1 MKMISHDEAAVGLS
15 RAVSS
20 TSTKDDVTPVA
31 AVVRSTRT
39 RPLPPARLLADA
51 VTRAGLWQRLAER
64 AAGDPGGLAVMLTP
78 GASAYGDPTTA
89 VSAVFVE
96 QLIDLLCDRG
106 YRNITVGA
114 SRCGPD
120 VWLEGPG
127 LLQTCRRLGY
137 GGRTQRGNTYRIV
150 DLSEDIEPAGFPASS
165 VLHGSG
171 MARTWLAADFRINI
185 AKNSTHPEFGYA
197 LCLANLL
204 GVLPHA
210 DKHHHYRAR
219 RDGGEVIVDLL
230 RSYAPDFHIIDA
242 VVSSHGCAGSYVGKP
257 LGTGTV
263 IAAPDGVLADMVGAL
278 LMHVD
283 PISSPLNA
291 RVLRDR
297 GLPDAYHLDGDL
309 TPYQGW
315 RNPPRALVEAVRRLA
330 PDGRVHRLFSI
341 ASWQVT
347 PGTAEVTDPALARLS
362 RLLTALIRVADEN
375 PAASAALCTVVGAAA
390 SASSTVRAWRTGYG
404 KEKIRRRDVSLAIDP
419 DTYTHGDFDR
429 INGLLQPLEEVI
441 DALPADAWLMRWQH
455 LGSSILFGCER
466 TVNAPYAEF
475 VRRVDI
481 SRTISYM
488 TDYLGGRVHVV
499 SRDAQGRPTRQ
510 IERNLYLAQPNYMA
524 FYGGPPID
532 VCKLESISYEERSQ
546 RIAWRTVHSPNGSAE
561 YDDGSVAF
569 LPADGGNRTRIVVRV
584 RQRFTL
590 PLTWQVFRPET
601 RPKLRDPLVQDSYRR
616 FFTRTLDNF
625 EAQYEGRPYRIGRA
639 WEEHDDMLAAELPTQ
654 RLTEAA
660 RLVRSVASHAWSVSR
675 LPGQLGPDG
684 FRHVAPGDVP
694 SRFGPIEELREEL
707 RPAVTGFWQ
716 GLREAVAQDRR
727 SR

>member
-1 MKMISHDEAAVGLS
+1 MISHEEADGMTTV
-15 RAVSS
+15 
-20 TSTKDDVTPVA
+20 

-39 RPLPPARLLADA
+39 RPLSPEGLLADA

-64 AAGDPGGLAVMLTP
+64 AGGDPGGLAVILTP
-78 GASAYGDPTTA
+78 GTSAYGDPTTA
-89 VSAVFVE
+89 VSAVLVE
-96 QLIDLLCDRG
+96 HLIDLLCDRG
-106 YRNITVGA
+106 YGDITVGA
-114 SRCGPD
+114 ARCGPD
-120 VWLEGPG
+120 VWLKGPG
-127 LLQTCRRLGY
+127 LLETCRRLGY
-137 GGRTQRGNTYRIV
+137 AGRTRRGNAYRIV
-150 DLSEDIEPAGFPASS
+150 DLSEDIEPGGFPASS

-171 MARTWLAADFRINI
+171 MARAWLDADFRINI

-219 RDGGEVIVDLL
+219 RDGAEVIVDLL
-230 RSYAPDFHIIDA
+230 DSYAPDFHIIDA
-242 VVSSHGCAGSYVGKP
+242 VVSSHGCAGSHVGKP

-263 IAAPDGVLADMVGAL
+263 IAAPDGALADMAGAL
-278 LMHVD
+278 LMRVD
-283 PISSPLNA
+283 PASSPLNA
-291 RVLRDR
+291 RVLSAR
-297 GLPDAYHLDGDL
+297 GLPDDYHLVGDL

-315 RNPPRALVEAVRRLA
+315 RNPPRALVKAVRRLA

-347 PGTAEVTDPALARLS
+347 SDTAAITDPALARLS
-362 RLLTALIRVADEN
+362 RTLATLIRSADEN
-375 PAASAALCTVVGAAA
+375 PAASAALCAAIGAAA

-404 KEKIRRRDVSLAIDP
+404 KEKIRRRDVSLAVDP
-419 DTYTHGDFDR
+419 DAYTHGDFDR
-429 INGLLQPLEEVI
+429 INALLRPLEGVI

-455 LGSSILFGCER
+455 LGNSILFGCER

-481 SRTISYM
+481 SRSISYM

-532 VCKLESISYEERSQ
+532 VCKLESITYEEQSQ
-546 RIAWRTVHSPNGSAE
+546 RIAWRTVHSPNGSAD
-561 YDDGSVAF
+561 YDDGSVALF
-569 LPADGGNRTRIVVRV
+569 AADGGARTRIVIRV

-590 PLTWQVFRPET
+590 PLSWQVFRPET
-601 RPKLRDPLVQDSYRR
+601 RPKLRDPLVQDAYQR
-616 FFTRTLDNF
+616 FFIRTLDNF
-625 EAQYEGRPYRIGRA
+625 EARYEGRPYRIGRA

-660 RLVRSVASHAWSVSR
+660 RLVRNAASQALAVSR
-675 LPGQLGPDG
+675 LPGRLGPDG
-684 FRHVAPGDVP
+684 FWHVAPDDVP
-694 SRFGPIEELREEL
+694 SRFGLLADLREEL
-707 RPAVTGFWQ
+707 RPAVSGFWQ
-716 GLREAVAQDRR
+716 GLREAAARDRGAR
-727 SR
+727 

>member
-1 MKMISHDEAAVGLS
+1 MEKIRTE
-15 RAVSS
+15 
-20 TSTKDDVTPVA
+20 DDTTTVA

-39 RPLPPARLLADA
+39 RPLPPAHLLADA
-51 VTRAGLWQRLAER
+51 VARAGLWQRLAAR
-64 AAGDPGGLAVMLTP
+64 AAGDPGGLAVILTP
-78 GASAYGDPTTA
+78 GTSAYGDPTTA
-89 VSAVFVE
+89 VSAVLVE
-96 QLIDLLCDRG
+96 HLIDLLCDRG
-106 YRNITVGA
+106 YRNIAVGA
-114 SRCGPD
+114 ARCGPD

-127 LLQTCRRLGY
+127 FRAACRRLGY
-137 GGRTQRGNTYRIV
+137 GGRTHRGNTYRVV
-150 DLSEDIEPAGFPASS
+150 DLSEDIEPAGFPSSS

-171 MARTWLAADFRINI
+171 MARGWLAAGFRINI
-185 AKNSTHPEFGYA
+185 AKNCTHPEFGYA

-219 RDGGEVIVDLL
+219 RDGAEVVVDLL
-230 RSYAPDFHIIDA
+230 RAHAPDFHLIDA

-257 LGTGTV
+257 LETGTV
-263 IAAPDGVLADMVGAL
+263 IASPDGALADMAGAL
-278 LMHVD
+278 LMRVD
-283 PISSPLNA
+283 PVSSPLNA
-291 RVLRDR
+291 RVLNDR
-297 GLPDAYHLDGDL
+297 GLPDGYRLDGDL

-315 RNPPRALVEAVRRLA
+315 RNPPRALVEAVRRLD
-330 PDGRVHRLFSI
+330 PDGRAHRLFSI
-341 ASWQVT
+341 ASWQVA
-347 PGTAEVTDPALARLS
+347 PDAAEITDPALARLS
-362 RLLTALIRVADEN
+362 RILTTLIRVADEN
-375 PAASAALCTVVGAAA
+375 PAASAALCAVIGAAA

-404 KEKIRRRDVSLAIDP
+404 KEKIRRRDVSLALDP
-419 DTYTHGDFDR
+419 DAYTHRDFDR
-429 INGLLQPLEEVI
+429 IDALLQPLEGVI
-441 DALPADAWLMRWQH
+441 DALPPDAWLMRWQH

-466 TVNAPYAEF
+466 TVSAPYAEF

-532 VCKLESISYEERSQ
+532 VCKLESISYGERSQ

-569 LPADGGNRTRIVVRV
+569 LPADGGARTRIVVRV

-601 RPKLRDPLVQDSYRR
+601 RPKLRDPLVQDSYQR

-625 EAQYEGRPYRIGRA
+625 EAQYEGRPFRIGRP
-639 WEEHDDMLAAELPTQ
+639 WQERDDMLAAELPTQ
-654 RLTEAA
+654 RLTAAA
-660 RLVRSVASHAWSVSR
+660 RLVRSLASQALAVPR

-694 SRFGPIEELREEL
+694 SRFGLFEEFREAL

-716 GLREAVAQDRR
+716 GLRDAAARDRR